1 MMTIYTAAYSTE
13 QMQHLLSYTYYTTHY
28 RY

>member
-13 QMQHLLSYTYYTTHY
+13 QMKRLLSYTYYTTHY